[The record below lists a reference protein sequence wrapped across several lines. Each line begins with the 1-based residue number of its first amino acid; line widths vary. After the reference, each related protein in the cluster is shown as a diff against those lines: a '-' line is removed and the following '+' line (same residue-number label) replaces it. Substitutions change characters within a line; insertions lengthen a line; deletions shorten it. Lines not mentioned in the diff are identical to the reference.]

1 MARTLGSKN
10 REPRKRKW
18 RWFEIEK
25 RVFVRLY
32 NPTEADIKSIYKLA
46 QEINI
51 KNNGD

>member
-10 REPRKRKW
+10 RKPRKRKW
-18 RWFEIEK
+18 RWFELEK

-32 NPTEADIKSIYKLA
+32 NPTDEDIKSIYKLA